1 MKDWANDEMARV
13 CKISQNLKANTNND
27 QTNIKINHNEKMDV
41 CQKVKFLEQQL
52 LQTSSSSKMLNTNT
66 IWKLK
71 LNYTLKRR
79 QMHCCSNWCSCS
91 KQQHK
96 VCPYNIE
103 NTSKAFDFGATT
115 FLELLCVL

>member
-1 MKDWANDEMARV
+1 LKDWANDEMARV

-52 LQTSSSSKMLNTNT
+52 LKTSSSSKMLNTNT

-71 LNYTLKRR
+71 LNY
-79 QMHCCSNWCSCS
+79 
-91 KQQHK
+91 
-96 VCPYNIE
+96 
-103 NTSKAFDFGATT
+103 A
-115 FLELLCVL
+115 